1 MSLHDTLTHSLV
13 HSLTHSLTVAH
24 SFLFTY
30 TTSAMLRFLLLAGI
44 FQWGVW
50 LAFYGHA
57 GDTETRHTA
66 LETTN
71 IGILTIVAL

>member
-1 MSLHDTLTHSLV
+1 
-13 HSLTHSLTVAH
+13 
-24 SFLFTY
+24 
-30 TTSAMLRFLLLAGI
+30 MLRFLLLAGI